1 MSVEV
6 RARVVGIGARKC
18 VFWSAFR
25 FDPIQGRFDV
35 PRSFERERERTQM
48 QLQIH
53 KRTRTS

>member
-48 QLQIH
+48 QLQI
-53 KRTRTS
+53 